1 MTLFSLAPGS
11 LLDPPLGDSG
21 AFFDFRWNMNDML
34 EEAMRDLIK
43 KHEKHLS
50 SPAKTPHPHK

>member
-21 AFFDFRWNMNDML
+21 AFFDFHFALKFQRSHIPHVG
-34 EEAMRDLIK
+34 EELIDLSFFLIF
-43 KHEKHLS
+43 E
-50 SPAKTPHPHK
+50 P